1 MVGGA
6 VQILNAVLLTT
17 TKSNIIKG
25 LKFAEIYG
33 IFVAYAKFVGDMF
46 VYSLPKLWVMHKAT
60 WPESMDLAVS
70 IPRGVVLHQPAS

>member
-33 IFVAYAKFVGDMF
+33 IFVAYAIFVGGMF
-46 VYSLPKLWVMHKAT
+46 VYSLPKLWVMHKET
-60 WPESMDLAVS
+60 WPESMDPAVS
-70 IPRGVVLHQPAS
+70 MPRGVGLHQPAS